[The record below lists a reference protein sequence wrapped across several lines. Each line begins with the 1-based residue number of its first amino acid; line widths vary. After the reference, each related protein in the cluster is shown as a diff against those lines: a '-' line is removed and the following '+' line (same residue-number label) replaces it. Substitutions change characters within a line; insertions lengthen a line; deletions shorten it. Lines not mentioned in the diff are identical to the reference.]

1 MCSILIHFYHRV
13 LQADF
18 ATTVHLY
25 HGLELL
31 ECQGLRSFFNCLT
44 KELEE
49 DDRSKKRIRGELN
62 KVTQYRDI
70 IATLTEQYS
79 EDLSNSLLNQGP
91 VLSQQGQHRH
101 YGQEITGSH
110 PKMTR
115 LVEVVRDHFRK
126 FSETKTET
134 RVIIFSE
141 YRDCVKELVALL
153 DSMRPTVR
161 PMPFVGQSGTGKKK
175 GLTQKEQIE
184 VVRRFKQG
192 GYNTIVATCV
202 AEEGLDIG
210 EVDLIVLYDVAKSP
224 IRLVQRMGRTGRKR
238 DGRVVVLLTEGK
250 EEAKYKTSVYQQK
263 AINKDL
269 EDMGRF
275 ESALATNVPR
285 MVPRGL
291 NPKCHKMEMLQAVWQ
306 QTARGDKDPAV
317 TGAFRRTTKYDKFAA
332 NCGFLTAIEEERW
345 AGMEKF
351 DGNMKKLKES
361 CEFWAEDNIN
371 SLDLLQTLAED
382 LDQYDLREY
391 SLWQCQEQNR

>member
-1 MCSILIHFYHRV
+1 M
-13 LQADF
+13 
-18 ATTVHLY
+18 HLY

-31 ECQGLRSFFNCLT
+31 ECQGLRSFFNYMT
-44 KELEE
+44 KDLEE
-49 DDRSKKRIRGELN
+49 EDRSNKRIKGELN

-70 IATLTEQYS
+70 IATLTEKYS

-161 PMPFVGQSGTGKKK
+161 PMPFVGQSGAGKKK

-238 DGRVVVLLTEGK
+238 DGRIVVLLTEGK
-250 EEAKYKTSVYQQK
+250 EEANYKSSVYKQK

-269 EDMGRF
+269 EDMGRL
-275 ESALATNVPR
+275 ESALAINVPR

-291 NPKCHKMEMLQAVWQ
+291 NPKCHKMEMLQAEWQ
-306 QTARGDKDPAV
+306 QTGARSDKDPSI

-345 AGMEKF
+345 DAMEKF
-351 DGNMKKLKES
+351 EGNVKKLKVSREL
-361 CEFWAEDNIN
+361 WAEDNIN
-371 SLDLLQTLAED
+371 SLDLLQTQAEQE
-382 LDQYDLREY
+382 DQYDLREY
-391 SLWQCQEQNR
+391 SLWQCQEQKR